1 MSAAGIRVV
10 PVDGPGGSSTG
21 TDDAAPGSVLGQLRA
36 AAARQRE
43 EQLLELPVGGAF
55 GRHLVIVYGVLP
67 PDELQRYTQ
76 IAQRTGEVA
85 LAIDMA
91 VASCKRV
98 LWRENGDTDLNV
110 GLDARLWALLE
121 WPLPEGVADVSELT
135 ASEVV
140 YGLFGNNGLA
150 MGAHLERLSTW
161 MQDPG
166 GDDVGEAS
174 PES

>member
-1 MSAAGIRVV
+1 MSAADIRVV
-10 PVDGPGGSSTG
+10 PVGAPTPGTE
-21 TDDAAPGSVLGQLRA
+21 DDAAPGSVLGQLRA

-55 GRHLVIVYGVLP
+55 GQHLVIVYGVLP

-98 LWRENGDTDLNV
+98 LWRENGSDTDLNV

-121 WPLPEGVADVSELT
+121 WPLPEGVRDASELT